1 MADKI
6 DGICMKIT
14 PQKEVVLWL
23 LSHVIRLIYLRNH
36 PGTLSF
42 FPSRGRAIV
51 LTDAVLPI

>member
-23 LSHVIRLIYLRNH
+23 LSHVIRLIYF
-36 PGTLSF
+36 LSPACASGAPRF
-42 FPSRGRAIV
+42 
-51 LTDAVLPI
+51 